1 MDDSM
6 TRHLFF
12 AALLLCTMSAAT
24 TVTIA
29 GRQTKPDDPTSAASK
44 DDERDKELA
53 TAGKTATDELC
64 TQCHGIEDVT
74 GNRRTPREWN
84 EVVTEMVDRGAAGT
98 QDQIAT
104 VKRYLTRYYGSV
116 RVNTASAAD
125 LSSVLGLSSKD
136 ADNVVEYRKAHGD
149 FADAA
154 ALASVPGIDKTKIDA
169 QPTAMRFD

>member
-1 MDDSM
+1 M

-12 AALLLCTMSAAT
+12 AASILCIASAAT
-24 TVTIA
+24 AVA
-29 GRQTKPDDPTSAASK
+29 GRQTKADEAISTAAK
-44 DDERDKELA
+44 DDERDKELG
-53 TAGKTATDELC
+53 TAGKNTTDELC

-74 GNRRTPREWN
+74 SNRRTPREWN
-84 EVVTEMVDRGAAGT
+84 DVVAEMMDRGASGT
-98 QDQIAT
+98 PEQVAT

-136 ADNVVEYRKAHGD
+136 ADNVVEYRKAHGN

-154 ALASVPGIDKTKIDA
+154 ALAKVPDIDKTKIDA
-169 QPTAMRFD
+169 QPAALRFD